1 MACNNMRG
9 YTAQLGGFIFSKLT
23 RFYPAVTSQGS
34 GYFHLTTASE
44 EGDVTAA
51 VYHPNNR
58 SLAVEPVTP
67 GSTILT
73 VLSVQTLATLSLAV
87 AGVGSVR
94 LAVQEKLELGN
105 TATATIALFSGQG
118 APLPASALKYISLV
132 SFSAASF
139 WNRNKVTKM

>member
-1 MACNNMRG
+1 MRG
-9 YTAQLGGFIFSKLT
+9 YTVQLGGFII
-23 RFYPAVTSQGS
+23 FYTVFFFPAATSQGS

-44 EGDVTAA
+44 DVTTPTAA

-58 SLAVEPVTP
+58 SLAVEPVAP
-67 GSTILT
+67 GSAVLT
-73 VLSVQTLATLSLAV
+73 VHDLCLSVRAPATLSLAV

-132 SFSAASF
+132 SYLCYLFF
-139 WNRNKVTKM
+139 ENRVKM